1 MFGKTNF
8 NKENIMKLLTV
19 LIVAAIFFLSMSVLM
34 DNNDSRRQ
42 ISDND
47 GATETTL
54 CSILSEIKGVGDVN
68 VLVEYNEDDTVIGV
82 IVTAD
87 GAGDPV
93 VKNNIVKGVA
103 ALFDISNSNVM
114 VFEKSQE
121 EEQ

>member
-1 MFGKTNF
+1 MFGKNNF
-8 NKENIMKLLTV
+8 NKENTTKLLIV
-19 LIVAAIFFLSMSVLM
+19 LIVAAIFFLSMSVLL
-34 DNNDSRRQ
+34 DDNDSLRQ

-68 VLVEYNEDDTVIGV
+68 VLVEYSEDDTVTGV

-121 EEQ
+121 EKQ

>member
-19 LIVAAIFFLSMSVLM
+19 LIVAAIFFLSMSVLL
-34 DNNDSRRQ
+34 DDNDSRRQ

-68 VLVEYNEDDTVIGV
+68 VLVEYSEDNAVTGV

-121 EEQ
+121 EKQ

>member
-19 LIVAAIFFLSMSVLM
+19 LIVAAIFFLSMSVLL
-34 DNNDSRRQ
+34 DDNDSRRQ

-68 VLVEYNEDDTVIGV
+68 VLVEYSEDDTVTGV

-121 EEQ
+121 EKQ

>member
-8 NKENIMKLLTV
+8 NKENITKLLTV
-19 LIVAAIFFLSMSVLM
+19 LIVAAIFFLSMSVLL
-34 DNNDSRRQ
+34 DDNDSRRQ

-68 VLVEYNEDDTVIGV
+68 VLVEYGEDDTVTGV

-93 VKNNIVKGVA
+93 VKSNIVKGVA

-121 EEQ
+121 EEK